1 MRYFSFPDNAKNL
14 VNKIKGGNTK
24 LVDEKIKTNFFET
37 NSKDLRKG
45 RSKSQ
50 EQKETIA
57 NLNTYHNAREDIIQ
71 LFDDYT
77 RTASETRYRALQ
89 GEEIIG
95 TRIKILPPKSDGK
108 ITDTTC
114 RNKSW

>member
-1 MRYFSFPDNAKNL
+1 MCYFSFPDNAKNL

-24 LVDEKIKTNFFET
+24 LVDEKITTNFFET

-57 NLNTYHNAREDIIQ
+57 NLNTYHNAR
-71 LFDDYT
+71 
-77 RTASETRYRALQ
+77 RYY
-89 GEEIIG
+89 
-95 TRIKILPPKSDGK
+95 SVV
-108 ITDTTC
+108 
-114 RNKSW
+114 